1 MKSANRTYKLQTTD
15 VQSEVT
21 EVLRAEHTDTF
32 KKLSGELPSWLL
44 SVVTVKEKPYD
55 NPVDQ
60 TNTRR
65 ISCIT
70 ETDVSVTS
78 SAQKQTKCLSV

>member
-44 SVVTVKEKPYD
+44 SVVTVKRNHTITLWIKPTRGESVCYTS
-55 NPVDQ
+55 PRQ
-60 TNTRR
+60 T
-65 ISCIT
+65 
-70 ETDVSVTS
+70 SV
-78 SAQKQTKCLSV
+78 